1 MARYFTLAS
10 TRGQG
15 IAKMMEK
22 AKAEPGHP
30 ITLYAAAGTGPT
42 FYLVGDMVNDAIQ
55 AGMLP
60 VFTFI
65 AHPRPE
71 PVVSTHI
78 GESMRCWAD
87 LEEEADESD

>member
-10 TRGQG
+10 TRGKG

-42 FYLVGDMVNDAIQ
+42 Y
-55 AGMLP
+55 
-60 VFTFI
+60 
-65 AHPRPE
+65 RPGCSRSSHSS
-71 PVVSTHI
+71 PTLAPSRSCQRTSV
-78 GESMRCWAD
+78 RA
-87 LEEEADESD
+87 